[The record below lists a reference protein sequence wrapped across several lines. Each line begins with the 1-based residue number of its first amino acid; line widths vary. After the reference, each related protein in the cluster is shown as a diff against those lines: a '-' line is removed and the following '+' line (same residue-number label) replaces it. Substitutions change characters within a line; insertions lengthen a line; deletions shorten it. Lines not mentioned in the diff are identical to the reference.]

1 MTRRARG
8 FTLLEVLLAFVV
20 LVAAMGLLL
29 AMLSRG
35 LHQVKRAQD
44 ETEAS
49 LHAQSL
55 LDGMGVIEPLAAGER
70 SGEFEGGRYRYRL
83 EVREVEDPMPDPE
96 ATPGGPPLPE
106 AVAGPKLFRIAL
118 QVSWGEAGPR
128 QQLDYV
134 TLRARTPPLL
144 GAAQ

>member
-1 MTRRARG
+1 MTRARG
-8 FTLLEVLLAFVV
+8 FTLLEVLVAFVILAV
-20 LVAAMGLLL
+20 GMGLLL

-35 LHQVKRAQD
+35 LNQVRRAQD

-55 LDGMGVIEPLAAGER
+55 LDSLGVIEALAEGER
-70 SGEFEGGRYRYRL
+70 NGDFEGGRYRYRL
-83 EVREVEDPMPDPE
+83 QVREVEDPVPVPE
-96 ATPGGPPLPE
+96 AQPGAPPAPE
-106 AVAGPKLFRIAL
+106 PVAGPTLYRIAL
-118 QVSWGEAGPR
+118 QVEWGEGGPR

-144 GAAQ
+144 GASP